1 MAAMHDTS
9 QPSPAPVP
17 IRRKPSRKIM
27 WFAALV
33 LCLLAAGAFVAGY
46 LPKRRMTEQL
56 NAAAAKQRT
65 DPPFVNSA
73 KVKRAAK
80 TSELLLPG
88 NITPITEAYIFARAS
103 GYLKRRYV
111 DIGDRVRADQLL
123 AEIDAPDLDQQ
134 VSQAKAAVAQAESQL
149 GQAQATLQQLIATR
163 DLAAITWERYKVLT
177 ASGAVSRQDGD
188 MQSTAAKTA
197 EANVAAGEKAVHAA
211 EEFVR
216 ASKAELQ
223 RLVTLQGYE
232 RITAPFA
239 GIITARNVD
248 VGALISVTGS
258 SQGPARPSGSA
269 PSDVPSGGEIF
280 RVAEIARLR
289 ILVSVPQMYLPSIQV
304 GQAAKVT
311 VQERPNLSFPGKVTR
326 TSSSLDA
333 ASRTLLTEVQVDNP
347 TGVLLPGMYALLQF
361 IAQWADPPF
370 LVPGA
375 ALVTRANGT
384 MLAVL
389 KPLTG
394 EDTALTQTG
403 GRTSAEL
410 AGLRRVHFVAVKPG
424 RDYGTVLEILQGL
437 RGDEEVVV
445 DPGDAVKEGALVQTL
460 ASDTARQ
467 TQNTKPG
474 NK

>member
-9 QPSPAPVP
+9 QPSLSVP

-27 WFAALV
+27 WFGTRLMPAGGRCIRYPLSAQAAH
-33 LCLLAAGAFVAGY
+33 
-46 LPKRRMTEQL
+46 TEQL

-197 EANVAAGEKAVHAA
+197 RQSTAAG
-211 EEFVR
+211 R
-216 ASKAELQ
+216 RSGSL
-223 RLVTLQGYE
+223 
-232 RITAPFA
+232 FA
-239 GIITARNVD
+239 
-248 VGALISVTGS
+248 
-258 SQGPARPSGSA
+258 PARPSC
-269 PSDVPSGGEIF
+269 
-280 RVAEIARLR
+280 
-289 ILVSVPQMYLPSIQV
+289 
-304 GQAAKVT
+304 
-311 VQERPNLSFPGKVTR
+311 
-326 TSSSLDA
+326 
-333 ASRTLLTEVQVDNP
+333 
-347 TGVLLPGMYALLQF
+347 
-361 IAQWADPPF
+361 
-370 LVPGA
+370 
-375 ALVTRANGT
+375 
-384 MLAVL
+384 
-389 KPLTG
+389 
-394 EDTALTQTG
+394 
-403 GRTSAEL
+403 
-410 AGLRRVHFVAVKPG
+410 
-424 RDYGTVLEILQGL
+424 
-437 RGDEEVVV
+437 RGW
-445 DPGDAVKEGALVQTL
+445 
-460 ASDTARQ
+460 
-467 TQNTKPG
+467 
-474 NK
+474 